1 MKLGRKQDLNV
12 LDQVCVFRANR
23 KIKMAALTSD
33 WLTFYV
39 FLLWNRLTEFNDRK
53 QDIIVLYQVRVLGL
67 VSKSSRHSAVSG
79 KLPQTES
86 GLDSWKNHEFKSRL
100 NQKSVKL
107 LIG

>member
-39 FLLWNRLTEFNDRK
+39 FSSETAKRNSTILDRK
-53 QDIIVLYQVRVLGL
+53 QDIIVLYQVRV
-67 VSKSSRHSAVSG
+67 
-79 KLPQTES
+79 
-86 GLDSWKNHEFKSRL
+86 
-100 NQKSVKL
+100 
-107 LIG
+107 